1 MEQTL
6 KKGNGLAVAGFILS
20 LLAFLAA
27 LLCLTDGLVIILT
40 VLRWIFVL
48 PGLGLSIAGV
58 CVNRPKKGLAITGI
72 VLSLLAIALPYLIL
86 G

>member
-48 PGLGLSIAGV
+48 PGLGLSIAKNLTQLHGGDMNLEIDGDLFK
-58 CVNRPKKGLAITGI
+58 VNVTFP
-72 VLSLLAIALPYLIL
+72 VVE
-86 G
+86 